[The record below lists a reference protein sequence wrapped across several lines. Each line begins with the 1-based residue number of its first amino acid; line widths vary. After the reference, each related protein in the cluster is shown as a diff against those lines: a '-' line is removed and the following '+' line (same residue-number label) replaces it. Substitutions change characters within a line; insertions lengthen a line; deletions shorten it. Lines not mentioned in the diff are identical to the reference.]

1 MPISVVV
8 PQRCLT
14 EYKTTPGGVIR
25 RVTFFRCKYQHDFF
39 LEMLGRGGGEK
50 LRELI
55 PLIRAAT
62 NASICFISTV
72 TNKNIRK
79 LNRGVRVAQF
89 S

>member
-39 LEMLGRGGGEK
+39 LEMLGRGGGEA
-50 LRELI
+50 E
-55 PLIRAAT
+55 
-62 NASICFISTV
+62 
-72 TNKNIRK
+72 
-79 LNRGVRVAQF
+79 RVDPVDQSCHKRF
-89 S
+89 DLFYKYGYEQKYPKT